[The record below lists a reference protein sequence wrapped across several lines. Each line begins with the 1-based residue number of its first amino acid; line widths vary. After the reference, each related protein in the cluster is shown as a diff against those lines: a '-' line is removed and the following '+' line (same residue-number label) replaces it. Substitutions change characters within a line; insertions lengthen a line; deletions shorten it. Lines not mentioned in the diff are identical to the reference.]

1 MTSRTLARKRTPN
14 AEFATAV
21 SAGLTIKVVY
31 FQEAAQLLLDKFEA
45 APNLGLVSVNVGP
58 FDEASE
64 TARFD
69 GPELF
74 FQASFANI
82 PAFGI
87 WSDRTES
94 DEELLESLGSQWGG
108 DESE

>member
-74 FQASFANI
+74 YQASFANI

-87 WSDRTES
+87 WADRAES
-94 DEELLESLGSQWGG
+94 DDELLERLGSQWG
-108 DESE
+108 DSEAK